1 MGEGI
6 RRREFLQG
14 GAGVAL
20 GASLFGAGCGVGQ
33 ETASKEAT
41 TKVVPAKVDGDLLIF
56 NWTEYMD
63 PGLIEG
69 FEAKYG
75 VKVKQAN
82 FDSMPSMMAKLRAG
96 NEYDLIF
103 PTADYVNRLNK
114 ANMLLQLDREKL
126 KNAEGIFEFFDDPWY
141 DAGSAHTV
149 PYAMYTTGIAWRE
162 DRVSGLTGSWND
174 LTLEAAKGKTF
185 MIDDF
190 KEGIGQA
197 NLLNGYD
204 LNTVDP
210 AELDKTQATL
220 ERQKGFLRG
229 FSSNAAPNLLSGTA
243 WVHHAWNGDLINVRS
258 QTKEPE
264 NFRFQTCDEGIPVGS
279 DCMAS
284 PANARHPG
292 TALLFIDFMLD
303 PENAARN
310 VAYFGY
316 PMPNKGAVDAF
327 QKLAQD
333 DPAITVTTEDL
344 ERGDQFEPL
353 AGDRRRAWDRAWTE
367 VKAA

>member
-1 MGEGI
+1 MTGLS
-6 RRREFLQG
+6 RRDLLKR
-14 GAGVAL
+14 GAGLAVAAGAL
-20 GASLFGAGCGVGQ
+20 GSAGCGIGPQ
-33 ETASKEAT
+33 EQAVQTVRRARR
-41 TKVVPAKVDGDLLIF
+41 TKPDGDLLIF
-56 NWTEYMD
+56 NWTDYMN
-63 PGLIEG
+63 PEVLER
-69 FEAKYG
+69 FEKQYR
-75 VKVKQAN
+75 VKVRQAN
-82 FDSMPSMMAKLRAG
+82 FDSMEGMLAKLRSG
-96 NEYDLIF
+96 NRYDLVF
-103 PTADYVNRLNK
+103 PTSDYVNRLVKGNQLLRLDR
-114 ANMLLQLDREKL
+114 ALLQNGDVVYP
-126 KNAEGIFEFFDDPWY
+126 FFDDPWY
-141 DAGSAHTV
+141 DPGSEHTV

-264 NFRFQTCDEGIPVGS
+264 KFRFQTCKEGIPVGS
-279 DCMAS
+279 DCMAI

-303 PENAARN
+303 PENASTN
-310 VAYFGY
+310 IEFFGY
-316 PMPNKGAVDAF
+316 PMPVKGSEDAF
-327 QKLAQD
+327 ATLASN
-333 DPAITVTTEDL
+333 DPAIAVSIEDL
-344 ERGDQFEPL
+344 EKGAQFRDLPVADKRL
-353 AGDRRRAWDRAWTE
+353 WDRVWTE
-367 VKAA
+367 FKA